1 MTARKAG
8 ASAKAVNPA
17 SAPLGLAKQRV
28 AMLSAAATGGRFSL
42 EKVDGVAVVTL
53 DDPDAKVNTIST
65 KMQSEFSDLLD
76 TLEQDSSIKAAVL
89 ISGKKDNFIAGADI
103 KELDAIKSAA
113 DAEAASKMGQAMCD
127 RLASSKKPIVA
138 AINGSCLGGG
148 LEVAMA
154 CTYRIATSNKKTSLG
169 LPEVQ
174 LGLLPGAGGTQ
185 RLPQL
190 VGIQNALPMILT
202 GAPAKPDKA
211 KRLGLV
217 DEVVDPFALRS
228 AAIAA
233 AKEIAEGSLKPKR
246 KKKNLVGRILE
257 DNPLGRMVL
266 FDQASKQA
274 LKQSGGLYPAIP
286 KILDVV
292 RAGADNGPKAGF
304 EAESKAFGELT
315 QTEVSENL
323 RGIFFGSTALK
334 QNKYGKPPEPVKKL
348 AVIGAGLMGAG
359 IAQVTTMKGMDVV
372 LKDVND
378 KGLSRGLGQIQGE
391 LEKRVKKRKMSGY
404 ERDAAMSRIVGL
416 TNDSNW
422 KVHFKTV
429 DLAIEAVLE
438 EINLKHRVI
447 AELETVLPETAIIA
461 TNTSAIPIAEIAKG
475 AKRPENVLGMHYFS
489 PVPSMPLLE
498 IIPHE
503 GTSKEIIAKAV
514 DFGMKQGKTVV
525 VCKDVAGFFVNRCL
539 ATSLASTTALLAEG
553 AGFEEV
559 DKAMKKFGNPVGPV
573 TLCDEVGMDVAMHV
587 SETMSADLGVRM
599 SGGEPQLMKALVDA
613 GMLGRKSGKGFYK
626 YPAGGKKGKRE
637 INPEAQSIVAKF
649 KRDGPTLTEEEIQKR
664 VAYPFIN
671 EALYCIQDE
680 VVASPLDAN
689 MAAIMGAGIGIPRG
703 GPIKI
708 FDRLG
713 QKWVDD
719 MNRMADQYGEQF
731 VPAPIAVDYAKA
743 GKKFL

>member
-1 MTARKAG
+1 MQLAARRAGGLLAG
-8 ASAKAVNPA
+8 ATSKAVPA
-17 SAPLGLAKQRV
+17 GVATQRT
-28 AMLSAAATGGRFSL
+28 AALSAAATGGRFSL
-42 EKVDGVAVVTL
+42 EKVDDVAVVTL
-53 DDPDAKVNTIST
+53 DDPESKVNTIST
-65 KMQSEFSDLLD
+65 KMQAEFSELLD

-103 KELDAIKSAA
+103 KELDNMKSAA

-127 RLASSKKPIVA
+127 RLANSKKPIVA

-190 VGIQNALPMILT
+190 VGIQAALPMILT
-202 GAPAKPDKA
+202 GSPAKPDKA
-211 KRLGLV
+211 KRMGLV
-217 DEVVDPFALRS
+217 NEVVDPHALRTS
-228 AAIAA
+228 AIAA
-233 AKEIAEGSLKPKR
+233 AKEIAEGSLKVKG
-246 KKKNLVGRILE
+246 KKKNIVGRILE

-286 KILDVV
+286 KILEVV

-304 EAESKAFGELT
+304 AAESKAFGELT

-334 QNKYGKPPEPVKKL
+334 QNKFGKPEQPVKKL

-359 IAQVTTMKGMDVV
+359 IAQVTTMKKMDVI
-372 LKDVND
+372 LKDVNE
-378 KGLSRGLGQIQGE
+378 KGLSRGLNQIQGE
-391 LEKRVKKRKMSGY
+391 LDKRVKKRKMTPY
-404 ERDAAMSRIVGL
+404 DRDAAMSRIVGL
-416 TNDSNW
+416 TNESAW
-422 KVHFKTV
+422 QTHFKTV

-438 EINLKHRVI
+438 EIGLKHRVI
-447 AELETVLPETAIIA
+447 QELEENLPSDAIIA
-461 TNTSAIPIAEIAKG
+461 TNTSAIPIADIAKG

-503 GTSKEIIAKAV
+503 GTSKEVISKAV

-525 VCKDVAGFFVNRCL
+525 VCKDVPGFFVNRCL
-539 ATSLASTTALLAEG
+539 ATSMAATTGLLVEG
-553 AGFEEV
+553 TPFEDI

-587 SETMSADLGVRM
+587 EHTMAADLGVRM
-599 SGGEPQLMKALVDA
+599 TGGEPKLLQALVDA
-613 GMLGRKSGKGFYK
+613 GLLGRKAGKGFFV
-626 YPAGGKKGKRE
+626 YPKGKGKKTV
-637 INPEAQSIVAKF
+637 NAEAEKIIAKF
-649 KRDGPTLTEEEIQKR
+649 KRDGPKLDEEEIQKR

-680 VVASPLDAN
+680 VVATPVDAN
-689 MAAIMGAGIGIPRG
+689 MASIMGAGIGIPRG
-703 GPIKI
+703 GPIKV

-719 MNRMADQYGEQF
+719 MNRMADLYGEQF

-743 GKKFL
+743 GKTFL